1 MAQVVDDKKLIKDDE
16 FGIHGNLTVEEADD
30 NSYIAL
36 YDEEAPSKNQPAPIS
51 ESPSLEEIQVKAPQE
66 SSNTVELDD
75 AYFDDI
81 LSSEDIAPSGI
92 VTPTVSHPPQEDDDG
107 PISLT
112 NEELDGILQTG
123 PEDDEA
129 FHPDFP
135 VASAEEHPITPAS
148 DEPPTLVVEESP
160 ANEHALPK
168 NPTPFEDDELPIAL
182 SDEDIDAV
190 VLEEEGSADYSPSE
204 ISHPLEPL
212 APEPSAQTALAKDLS
227 EHAEPDGLQNKS
239 PLTLNEEP
247 IALSDD
253 ELDNILADAEAE
265 LDEMPAHE
273 GAHEGTHSQ
282 DEEKDEILTLDDDPG
297 ITLIDDSTAS
307 TETENASSDFFDSDE
322 DEPITLSD
330 EELDGILNTTAEEE
344 DAPPPT
350 EEIQLTHEEA
360 RAPHPV
366 KDEEEP
372 IALSSDELDGILM
385 DAGEEVEA
393 PGEEAPLADLPPED
407 DTVLSLEELP
417 QQETQTAAHSDFFD
431 SDEDEPIALSA
442 EELDGI
448 VATAEEEA
456 PPLAEEKVEFDH
468 AELDARYADVDNIDS
483 AATPAVENT
492 DLAPVD
498 TEDDDGPIA
507 LSTEELDGI
516 AQDAHEVTPE
526 APMVPLSPLD
536 ANTNE
541 PSLSEIADKPAT
553 VFEEDLESATLVHE
567 DDKVAPQAATPDQ
580 EELKSVMGYLDNLLG
595 ELPDDVI
602 EKFAQSDY
610 FKLYQKVMDKLGL

>member
-36 YDEEAPSKNQPAPIS
+36 YDEKALSKNQPAPIS
-51 ESPSLEEIQVKAPQE
+51 ESPSLEEIQVTVPQE
-66 SSNTVELDD
+66 NSNTVELDD

-92 VTPTVSHPPQEDDDG
+92 VTPTVHNPSQEDDDG

-123 PEDDEA
+123 PADDEA

-135 VASAEEHPITPAS
+135 VANAEEDPITPA
-148 DEPPTLVVEESP
+148 DNEPSPLIVEESP
-160 ANEHALPK
+160 VAEHTLTK
-168 NPTPFEDDELPIAL
+168 NQTPFEDDELPIAL

-190 VLEEEGSADYSPSE
+190 VLEEEGLVDYSTSG
-204 ISHPLEPL
+204 ISAPVEPL
-212 APEPSAQTALAKDLS
+212 DTEHSAQTALAKDLS
-227 EHAEPDGLQNKS
+227 EHAEPDVLKNKS

-265 LDEMPAHE
+265 LDEMPAHSP
-273 GAHEGTHSQ
+273 A
-282 DEEKDEILTLDDDPG
+282 EEKDEMLTLDEDPG

-307 TETENASSDFFDSDE
+307 TETESASSDFFDSDE

-330 EELDGILNTTAEEE
+330 EELDGILHTTTEE
-344 DAPPPT
+344 DALPPT
-350 EEIQLTHEEA
+350 EEIQLTHEEPK
-360 RAPHPV
+360 APHAIE
-366 KDEEEP
+366 DDEEP

-393 PGEEAPLADLPPED
+393 EGEEAPLADLPPED
-407 DTVLSLEELP
+407 DSVLSLEELP
-417 QQETQTAAHSDFFD
+417 QQEAQTPAHSNFFD

-456 PPLAEEKVEFDH
+456 PPLAEESVEFDH

-483 AATPAVENT
+483 GAVPTVENT

-498 TEDDDGPIA
+498 TTDDDGPIA

-541 PSLSEIADKPAT
+541 PSLSEIVDKPAT

-567 DDKVAPQAATPDQ
+567 DDKVAPQAAVPDQ